1 LIQNYINNFFFV
13 NIPNIL
19 SISRIPVVFV
29 IVWLMDC
36 GSVNTAQWA
45 FGLYVV
51 SALTD
56 WLDGYLARKWQQIT
70 DFGKFIDAL
79 ADKVL
84 TSGLFVG
91 LLSLGRLPEW
101 GLYMVLLILTRE
113 FMVTGLR
120 LVAAGKGHIMP
131 AEKLGKW
138 KTALQMITIGLYL
151 CRDAKLA
158 EIPQVILNNVG
169 DVAFGA
175 AGVLTVVSGVSYF
188 WKNRSLFA

>member
-1 LIQNYINNFFFV
+1 M

-138 KTALQMITIGLYL
+138 KTALQMITIGFYL

-169 DVAFGA
+169 DVAFGV

>member
-1 LIQNYINNFFFV
+1 
-13 NIPNIL
+13 
-19 SISRIPVVFV
+19 
-29 IVWLMDC
+29 MDND
-36 GSVNTAQWA
+36 SEIAAKWA
-45 FGLYVV
+45 FGLYVL

-91 LLSLGRLPEW
+91 LLALERLPDW

-120 LVAAGKGHIMP
+120 LVAAGKGHVMA

-138 KTALQMITIGLYL
+138 KTALQMVAIGIYL
-151 CRDAKLA
+151 FRDSQWNTL
-158 EIPQVILNNVG
+158 PQELLEYAG
-169 DVAFGA
+169 DIAFAA
-175 AGVLTVVSGVSYF
+175 AGLLTVISGVSYF
-188 WKNRSLFA
+188 WKNRALFQ

>member
-1 LIQNYINNFFFV
+1 MQKYIMVLLFV
-13 NIPNIL
+13 NIPNLL
-19 SISRIPVVFV
+19 SISRIPVVFI
-29 IVWLMDC
+29 IVRLMDC
-36 GSVNTAQWA
+36 GSVLTAQWA
-45 FGLYVV
+45 FGLYVA

-91 LLSLGRLPEW
+91 LLSLGRLPDW

-138 KTALQMITIGLYL
+138 KTALQMITIGIYL
-151 CRDAKLA
+151 CRDLNWAEAPLA
-158 EIPQVILNNVG
+158 TLTIAG
-169 DVAFGA
+169 DVAFA
-175 AGVLTVVSGVSYF
+175 FAGLLTVISGVSYF

>member
-1 LIQNYINNFFFV
+1 V